1 MTEPDRDRAWVKIC
15 GEIKKAIDSL
25 KEPSQVNLASPP
37 ASQSA
42 RSNML
47 KSDQNKKPT
56 SHPRKKMPWAAI
68 ILAPVIAGG
77 VAVYFS
83 FHHEIGLAYSA
94 ITSWPTLPVKT
105 LTASPTINPTSS
117 SPTTETSTPG
127 PITSPRPSTPT
138 PAPDHSANKPPPPP
152 IPPDPGSKPTPV
164 AAGLTATINSVKV
177 LSDRLLQIY
186 VGFENHTANDVA
198 IYIGNP
204 TGQNAPP
211 PRQGLAVSVV
221 DNAGISYWVLELD
234 GVTKVEQQSDPH
246 AIYWGWNQ
254 YVVVPA
260 EGSSQVRF
268 VFKPSQHPTENPT
281 SIRFGASL
289 GILSDL
295 KSRKVVER
303 YLSVPSRKVDTEI
316 SSGPS
321 TEDSKKRSQIAL
333 GADLTATMESVR
345 ILNDKSLEIFVTFGN
360 QGRSD
365 IAVYMGN
372 PTGQWA
378 RPPAQGLA
386 TSVTD
391 NLGSSYWLTSLE
403 GITKLPDR
411 SVDPHAIYTGTN
423 QFVTVPSGSSAQVR
437 FVFVPTPR
445 HHEPAN
451 SIDFTS
457 EFRIVT
463 DLKNRQVFDRTLNV
477 LDYPVD

>member
-1 MTEPDRDRAWVKIC
+1 
-15 GEIKKAIDSL
+15 
-25 KEPSQVNLASPP
+25 
-37 ASQSA
+37 
-42 RSNML
+42 
-47 KSDQNKKPT
+47 
-56 SHPRKKMPWAAI
+56 
-68 ILAPVIAGG
+68 
-77 VAVYFS
+77 
-83 FHHEIGLAYSA
+83 
-94 ITSWPTLPVKT
+94 
-105 LTASPTINPTSS
+105 
-117 SPTTETSTPG
+117 
-127 PITSPRPSTPT
+127 
-138 PAPDHSANKPPPPP
+138 
-152 IPPDPGSKPTPV
+152 
-164 AAGLTATINSVKV
+164 
-177 LSDRLLQIY
+177 LLQIY

-451 SIDFTS
+451 SIDFSS

-463 DLKNRQVFDRTLNV
+463 DSKNRQVFDRTLNV
-477 LDYPVD
+477 LDYPLD

>member
-1 MTEPDRDRAWVKIC
+1 
-15 GEIKKAIDSL
+15 
-25 KEPSQVNLASPP
+25 
-37 ASQSA
+37 
-42 RSNML
+42 
-47 KSDQNKKPT
+47 
-56 SHPRKKMPWAAI
+56 
-68 ILAPVIAGG
+68 
-77 VAVYFS
+77 
-83 FHHEIGLAYSA
+83 
-94 ITSWPTLPVKT
+94 
-105 LTASPTINPTSS
+105 
-117 SPTTETSTPG
+117 
-127 PITSPRPSTPT
+127 
-138 PAPDHSANKPPPPP
+138 
-152 IPPDPGSKPTPV
+152 
-164 AAGLTATINSVKV
+164 
-177 LSDRLLQIY
+177 
-186 VGFENHTANDVA
+186 
-198 IYIGNP
+198 
-204 TGQNAPP
+204 
-211 PRQGLAVSVV
+211 
-221 DNAGISYWVLELD
+221 
-234 GVTKVEQQSDPH
+234 VTKVEQQSDPH

-260 EGSSQVRF
+260 EGSSQIRF

-295 KSRKVVER
+295 KRRKVVER

-321 TEDSKKRSQIAL
+321 TEDSKKRSLIAL

-360 QGRSD
+360 QGRSE

-403 GITKLPDR
+403 GITKLPDL

-463 DLKNRQVFDRTLNV
+463 DLKNGQVFDRTLNV